1 MWNKNEFVIVS
12 GKGSESLEIVI
23 HSNSDVEEMKI
34 DIYCRNLTPELEKV
48 VAVLKMLERKLTGT
62 YEGETCFLDPD
73 KVLYIDTTD
82 KKTFIYTADKVYET
96 ALKLYE
102 LEEQLSCAGFFRGG
116 KSTII
121 NLRHIESLRADLN
134 RRIQVTL
141 DNGEKLLVSRQY
153 AEELKRRL
161 GVK

>member
-1 MWNKNEFVIVS
+1 M
-12 GKGSESLEIVI
+12 I
-23 HSNSDVEEMKI
+23 HSDSAIEEMKI
-34 DIYCRNLTPELEKV
+34 DIYCKRLTPELEKV
-48 VAVLKMLERKLTGT
+48 IAMLKMLEQKLTGV
-62 YEGETCFLDPD
+62 YKGETCFLDPD
-73 KVLYIDTTD
+73 MVLYIDTAD
-82 KKTFIYTADKVYET
+82 KRTFIYTKDKIYET

-102 LEEQLSCAGFFRGG
+102 LEEQLSGVGFFRGG

-134 RRIQVTL
+134 RRIQVTM

>member
-1 MWNKNEFVIVS
+1 MS
-12 GKGSESLEIVI
+12 GKGSGSLEIVI
-23 HSNSDVEEMKI
+23 HSDRDIEEMRI
-34 DIYCRNLTPELEKV
+34 DIYCRKLTPELEKV
-48 VAVLKMLERKLTGT
+48 IAMLKMLEQKLTGT

-102 LEEQLSCAGFFRGG
+102 LEEELSCAGFFRGG

-121 NLRHIESLRADLN
+121 NLRHIESLKADLN

-141 DNGEKLLVSRQY
+141 DNGEKLIVSRQY
-153 AEELKRRL
+153 AEDLKKRL

>member
-1 MWNKNEFVIVS
+1 M
-12 GKGSESLEIVI
+12 EIVI
-23 HSNSDVEEMKI
+23 YSDSDVEEMKI
-34 DIYCRNLTPELEKV
+34 NIYCRKLTPELERV
-48 VAVLKMLERKLTGT
+48 VAVLKMLEQKLTGI

-73 KVLYIDTTD
+73 KVLYIDTAD
-82 KKTFIYTADKVYET
+82 KKTFLYTTDKVYET

>member
-1 MWNKNEFVIVS
+1 MWNINDFAILRW
-12 GKGSESLEIVI
+12 KGSGRLEIVI
-23 HSNSDVEEMKI
+23 HSDSDVEEMKI
-34 DIYCRNLTPELEKV
+34 DIYCRKLTPELEKV
-48 VAVLKMLERKLTGT
+48 IAVLKMLEQKLTGM
-62 YEGETCFLDPD
+62 YQGETCFIDPD

-82 KKTFIYTADKVYET
+82 KKTFIYTADRVYET
-96 ALKLYE
+96 ALKLYT
-102 LEEQLSCAGFFRGG
+102 LEEELSCVGFFRGG
-116 KSTII
+116 KSIII
-121 NLRHIESLRADLN
+121 NLRHIESLKTDLN

>member
-1 MWNKNEFVIVS
+1 M
-12 GKGSESLEIVI
+12 I
-23 HSNSDVEEMKI
+23 HSDNAIEEMKI
-34 DIYCRNLTPELEKV
+34 DIYCKRLTPELEKV
-48 VAVLKMLERKLTGT
+48 IAMLKMLEQKLTGV

-73 KVLYIDTTD
+73 MVLYIDTTD
-82 KKTFIYTADKVYET
+82 KRTFIYTKDKIYET

-102 LEEQLSCAGFFRGG
+102 LEEQLSGIGFFRGG
-116 KSTII
+116 KSMII

-134 RRIQVTL
+134 RKIQVTM